1 MPKIE
6 LPAEGI
12 FVGTGVYPT
21 DTDTLLSTM
30 LGHYTWQ
37 CQYFAPL
44 DMIEK
49 IIEDNQGNL
58 AQVWGIARGFSPRLI
73 AEWFYALDELGLE
86 IPAPDWENCRHLT
99 VAEYEELFQQHQDRF
114 GAGLVRFIREA
125 RKKGIYTAFL
135 YTDANTEWVR
145 QMAETGGPF
154 YLGYD
159 FGERY
164 NIGLSDALPQASEL
178 SLTSLTDRLVAQ
190 VQAHVEERKA
200 SGWGHIM
207 ATSSNFHLDYEVLGG
222 ADIPVVEDFA
232 FPNLNFASGFSRGLY
247 RQHQLPLWGSHL
259 AHEHYSWQPNNDSF
273 RYEMLRSALYLK
285 YMAGSKLI
293 INESGNWFVEH
304 TLAPDSPKFAVP
316 QTGRQELGTIG
327 WGQAKKLLQEKPQ
340 KIKQLLAEAR
350 PHFPSLN
357 YDSPICRK
365 YRQIISDFWNFIKAK
380 GTPEGQPESTLA
392 LVKGNNDL
400 ATARYNHS
408 YAISGLYDLALQD
421 PNWFQ
426 GPPERGWKL
435 ARDVFFPEVPVL
447 KPYVNIHLS
456 GTPYGQVDVVSL
468 AKDEIT
474 ADFLHRNYKALLF
487 AGWNTCSDKQ
497 YEILLDYVF
506 AGGTLFIAL
515 PQLATNTTRSLNF
528 TADSLVKGGDFSE
541 LCGLK
546 VLGRGENI
554 YWATVPP
561 GSDWLGCSFP
571 RRFGILGVPLG
582 QVELTAENLEILAV
596 DDEQGRPLLTLHRYG
611 KGKCYFLNSW
621 AYPGALDLDEG
632 PGGLIGSAGLPG
644 YIYRAIAKENRGHVW
659 ITDDKQNPG
668 PNCDYV
674 AFSYFPQAGT
684 ICLLNIDYTKERTIW
699 LHQFGLCAKVSL
711 APAEF
716 KMISTTR
723 LEEDMQN
730 GSSKASNCLL

>member
-6 LPAEGI
+6 LPPEGI

-21 DTDTLLSTM
+21 DTDTLMSTM

-37 CQYFAPL
+37 CQYFGPL
-44 DMIEK
+44 DMIDK

-58 AQVWGIARGFSPRLI
+58 AQVWGIARGFSPRLL
-73 AEWFYALDELGLE
+73 AEWFYALDELGIK

-99 VAEYEELFQQHQDRF
+99 QAEYADVFAEHADRF

-125 RKKGIYTAFL
+125 RQRGIYTAFL
-135 YTDANTEWVR
+135 YTDARTEWV
-145 QMAETGGPF
+145 QEMAPAGGPF

-164 NIGLSDALPQASEL
+164 NIGLNEARKILAEKGRLNLAFLAD
-178 SLTSLTDRLVAQ
+178 SLVEKVKEH
-190 VQAHVEERKA
+190 VQERKA

-232 FPNLNFASGFSRGLY
+232 FPSLNFASGLSRGLY

-259 AHEHYSWQPNNDSF
+259 AHEHYAWQPNSDSF
-273 RYEMLRSALYLK
+273 RYEMLRTALYLK

-316 QTGRQELGTIG
+316 QTARDEFGTIG
-327 WGQAKKLLQEKPQ
+327 WGQAKRLLEEKPQ
-340 KIKQLLAEAR
+340 KLKELLAEAR
-350 PHFPSLN
+350 PFFSSLN
-357 YDSPICRK
+357 YDSPISRK
-365 YRQIISDFWNFIKAK
+365 YRQIISDFWDFVKAN
-380 GTPEGQPESTLA
+380 GTPEGQPETTIALA
-392 LVKGNNDL
+392 KGNNDL

-408 YAISGLYDLALQD
+408 YAINGLYDLALAD

-426 GPPERGWKL
+426 GAPERGWKL
-435 ARDVFFPEVPVL
+435 ARQVFFPEVPVL

-456 GTPYGQVDVVSL
+456 GTPYGQVDVVSF
-468 AKDEIT
+468 ARDKVT
-474 ADFLHRNYKALLF
+474 ADFLSRNYKALLF
-487 AGWNTCSDKQ
+487 AGWNTSSEEQ
-497 YEILLDYVF
+497 YEILKDYVS

-515 PQLATNTTRSLNF
+515 PQLATTAERSLDF
-528 TADSLVKGGDFSE
+528 PVESLVRAGDFSE
-541 LCGLK
+541 LCGVK

-561 GSDWLGCSFP
+561 GSDKLGCTFP

-582 QVELTAENLEILAV
+582 RLELVGQDLEILAV
-596 DDEQGRPLLTLHRYG
+596 DDEEARPVLTLHRYG
-611 KGKCYFLNSW
+611 RGKCYFLNTW

-632 PGGLIGSAGLPG
+632 PGGLLGSAGLPG
-644 YIYRAIAKENRGHVW
+644 YIYRAIAAQSRGQVW
-659 ITDDKQNPG
+659 ITDDKIKPAEE
-668 PNCDYV
+668 CDHV
-674 AFSYFPQAGT
+674 AFSYFPKSGT
-684 ICLLNIDYTKERTIW
+684 ICLLNIDFTGGRTIW
-699 LHQFGLCAKVSL
+699 LHQFGLCEKIRL
-711 APAEF
+711 GPAEF
-716 KMISTTR
+716 KMIATTKQ
-723 LEEDMQN
+723 EGVGDNE
-730 GSSKASNCLL
+730 